1 MGKQSFT
8 KTKKMKKIVLLII
21 LMGNLA
27 FAQIHG
33 NKNLITRTFPLENI
47 EKIKINFYAKITID
61 QSATTE
67 SMTITTDENVM
78 ELIAKEIN
86 GNTLQLGQIEWIEPS
101 QATITIRA
109 PNLRHVETGTHDVT
123 RIINVHNNYLQLT
136 APIGTIILE
145 GKTKEFRL
153 GVELANVDASKLVAE
168 NAVINIW
175 SWGNAKVNVTNTLDA
190 EVKNRGKLI
199 YVNSPKKINKKTRK
213 EGRIISVET
222 SNTIKNPTAEW
233 IHFKIKNN
241 NSKRN
246 NFFVVGPKKEG
257 SKFSYGFPMMPNA
270 TRKENWTIGTKIYK
284 VNGLGIR
291 KLLVTIKKEDA
302 NTTVKLF

>member
-1 MGKQSFT
+1 
-8 KTKKMKKIVLLII
+8 
-21 LMGNLA
+21 
-27 FAQIHG
+27 
-33 NKNLITRTFPLENI
+33 
-47 EKIKINFYAKITID
+47 
-61 QSATTE
+61 
-67 SMTITTDENVM
+67 MTITTDENVM
-78 ELIAKEIN
+78 EIIAKEIN
-86 GNTLQLGQIEWIEPS
+86 GNTMQLGQIEWIEPS
-101 QATITIRA
+101 QATITIGA

-123 RIINVHNNYLQLT
+123 RIINVHNDYLQLT

-213 EGRIISVET
+213 EGRIISAET
-222 SNTIKNPTAEW
+222 SNTIKNPTAEC

-270 TRKENWTIGTKIYK
+270 TRKENWTIGTKTYK
-284 VNGLGIR
+284 VNGLGLR
-291 KLLVTIKKEDA
+291 KLLVIIKKEDA